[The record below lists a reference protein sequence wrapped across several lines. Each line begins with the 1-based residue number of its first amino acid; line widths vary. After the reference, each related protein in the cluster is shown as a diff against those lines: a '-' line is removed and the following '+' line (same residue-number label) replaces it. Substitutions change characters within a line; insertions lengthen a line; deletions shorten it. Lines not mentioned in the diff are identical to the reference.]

1 MADAMATHQ
10 QVYLSYRQASE
21 IAWAI
26 AWPTGLLYFG
36 SQLLLTLFV
45 DYAVRGVSSR
55 AVDVLSDFLRLLVVG
70 FFPMVV
76 RRALNVRYK
85 TGFRIEVAREKA
97 DPAAL

>member
-26 AWPTGLLYFG
+26 AW
-36 SQLLLTLFV
+36 LLTLFV

-55 AVDVLSDFLRLLVVG
+55 AFEVLSDFLRLLVVG

-85 TGFRIEVAREKA
+85 TGFRIDVAREKA